1 MAAVLERLRV
11 ALAPDYELERELGGG
26 GMGVGFLGR
35 DPALDRRVAI
45 KVIRPELATAR
56 ATERF
61 LREAKLL
68 AQLKH
73 PNIMPVHRAGEAG
86 GFAYYV
92 MDYCEGETLEDHFG
106 RGRLARE
113 EAVRIGRELLNGLDA
128 VHRAGLIHRD
138 VKPSNVLLVDRRA
151 VLGDF
156 GRARTAD
163 VGTRAPT
170 QPGGCVGTPGY
181 TPREQGLGGA
191 VTPRAAL
198 YALGMLL

>member
-26 GMGVGFLGR
+26 GMGVVFLAR

-92 MDYCEGETLEDHFG
+92 MDYCEGETLEDRFA
-106 RGRLARE
+106 RGPLSRG
-113 EAVRIGRELLNGLDA
+113 EAVRIGRDLLDGLDA

-138 VKPSNVLLVDRRA
+138 VKPSNVFLVDRRA

-156 GRARTAD
+156 GPAIRRRSRVWAGR
-163 VGTRAPT
+163 
-170 QPGGCVGTPGY
+170 
-181 TPREQGLGGA
+181 
-191 VTPRAAL
+191 
-198 YALGMLL
+198 

>member
-26 GMGVGFLGR
+26 GMGVVFLAR
-35 DPALDRRVAI
+35 DPALDRRVPI

-92 MDYCEGETLEDHFG
+92 MDYCEGETLQARLE
-106 RGRLARE
+106 RGPLRSP
-113 EAVRIGRELLNGLDA
+113 EAVRLGCQLLEGLEA
-128 VHRAGLIHRD
+128 VHRAGLVHRD
-138 VKPSNVLLVDRRA
+138 IKPAN
-151 VLGDF
+151 GF
-156 GRARTAD
+156 QIGRASGR
-163 VGTRAPT
+163 GR
-170 QPGGCVGTPGY
+170 G
-181 TPREQGLGGA
+181 
-191 VTPRAAL
+191 
-198 YALGMLL
+198 